1 MKNINVVISAA
12 GMGTRLGLDIPK
24 CLISING
31 ETLLARQL
39 KQTARC
45 AHVYVVVGFKERD
58 VIEEAFKYRK
68 DVIIVRNP
76 MYATTS
82 NAYSLSLG
90 SRFCKSFLALDGDVW
105 FPYKTMYEMLE
116 YISENPGETVL
127 FATPAKSQDTVF
139 MNLNDSEDT
148 CLSFS
153 RTEETKHEWS
163 GCGYYNNIS
172 IPQTARYVFEE
183 IIPHLP
189 KPAKVIKC
197 WEVDTPSDLELLKN
211 VKEETVDMNH
221 TFSFSDIRSIHWI
234 MGRGLVFAITPY
246 NKDNKQKEV
255 MKPGD
260 TIRLVEHSLG
270 INNFYT
276 IRGVESWSGLPQFG
290 LNVHATEKH
299 YNNIIK
305 IFQSWQEKH

>member
-1 MKNINVVISAA
+1 MKNIIVVISAA

-24 CLISING
+24 CLIQVNG

-39 KQTARC
+39 KQTAQC

-90 SRFCKSFLALDGDVW
+90 SQFCKSFLALDGDVW
-105 FPYKTMYEMLE
+105 FPYKTIYEMLE
-116 YISENPGETVL
+116 CISENLDETVL
-127 FATPAKSQDTVF
+127 FATPVKSQDTVF
-139 MNLNDSEDT
+139 MNLDDSERT

-153 RTEETKHEWS
+153 RTEETKYEWS
-163 GCGYYNNIS
+163 GCGYYNGIV

-189 KPAKVIKC
+189 KPTKVIKC
-197 WEVDTPSDLELLKN
+197 WEVDTPSDLELLKK
-211 VKEETVDMNH
+211 VKEEIVDMYH
-221 TFSFSDIRSIHWI
+221 TFSFSDIFSMHWI
-234 MGRGLVFAITPY
+234 IGRGLVFAIKPGEVH
-246 NKDNKQKEV
+246 KKEFF
-255 MKPGD
+255 KAGD
-260 TIRLVEHSLG
+260 TIQLVEHSFD

-276 IRGVESWSGLPQFG
+276 ITGVESWSNGPLFA
-290 LNVHATEKH
+290 LNAHATKNH
-299 YNNIIK
+299 YDNIANTFK
-305 IFQSWQEKH
+305 LWQEKH